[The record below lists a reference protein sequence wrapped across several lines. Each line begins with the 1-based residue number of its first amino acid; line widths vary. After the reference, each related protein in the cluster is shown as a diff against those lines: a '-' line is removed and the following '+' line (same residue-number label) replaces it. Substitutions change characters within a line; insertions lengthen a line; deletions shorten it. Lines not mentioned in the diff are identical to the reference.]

1 MNMNAQLGCIGI
13 IILISSALSLTGLAT
28 NRKAVSGARVLCT
41 VQVLRAVKRLWPS
54 FVYILIY
61 LFVFNFFYYLCKFFL
76 PSLNFFLCL
85 SVLVE
90 EDTEESSR
98 SGRDSVSTANDV
110 AFPSGAVYLDG
121 QVNGGRPKDERK
133 KDKGGKEKK
142 EKNKAKKGV
151 LKGLGD
157 MFRYAK
163 LSWLDLIPCPAPVQ
177 WWICSC
183 SGSALTCS
191 VLLNRAH
198 LPLAK
203 TARQPGAV

>member
-1 MNMNAQLGCIGI
+1 M
-13 IILISSALSLTGLAT
+13 
-28 NRKAVSGARVLCT
+28 
-41 VQVLRAVKRLWPS
+41 
-54 FVYILIY
+54 
-61 LFVFNFFYYLCKFFL
+61 
-76 PSLNFFLCL
+76 
-85 SVLVE
+85 E

-110 AFPSGAVYLDG
+110 ALPAGAAYQDG

-133 KDKGGKEKK
+133 KEKGGKDKK

-157 MFRYAK
+157 MFRYV
-163 LSWLDLIPCPAPVQ
+163 LPRCVDLIPLLLLCRAESVSVVFLLETLRPV
-177 WWICSC
+177 
-183 SGSALTCS
+183 CS

-203 TARQPGAV
+203 TAR